1 MFLHLELK
9 VFLWDSPSFA
19 SARAPGVLVD
29 QDSRAPSALCVCA
42 FDQGTDASPP
52 PPSHSVSYWCLGFLV
67 TDHVLYLCMLCRCFP
82 MSCSISDKVSL
93 PN

>member
-29 QDSRAPSALCVCA
+29 QDSRVPSALCVCA

-52 PPSHSVSYWCLGFLV
+52 PIPLCFLLVSWFPSY
-67 TDHVLYLCMLCRCFP
+67 
-82 MSCSISDKVSL
+82 
-93 PN
+93 